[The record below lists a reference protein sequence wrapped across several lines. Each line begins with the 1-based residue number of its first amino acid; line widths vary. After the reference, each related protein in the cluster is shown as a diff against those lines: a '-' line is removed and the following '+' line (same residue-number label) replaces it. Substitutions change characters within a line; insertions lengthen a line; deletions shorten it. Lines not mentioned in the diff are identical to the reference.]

1 MKLLVLHA
9 SAGGGHR
16 RAAEALA
23 AAAEARGLSPVVR
36 DILDF
41 MPPLY
46 RRTYAKGYL
55 ALVRSAPELWG
66 YLYAQSDRS
75 AHTPAERRLRT
86 AFNHL
91 NSLSYLRF
99 LAHTAPDAVLCTHFL
114 PLELVGTLSPR
125 RRRGLPL
132 FGVVTDFAAHSL
144 WFCRNVDAYYVAT
157 EEARR
162 QLARKGQP
170 MDRAVCTGIP
180 VLPDFAP
187 GFPARVARSRLG
199 LRPDLPAVLV
209 LNGGL
214 GIGPALG
221 LLRAAAAA
229 PPPGQLLVVTGRNP
243 RLEAQLRAAARAAR
257 LPVVVRG
264 FVDNVHDWM
273 DAADLI
279 VSKPGGL
286 TMAEALAKGRP
297 VMIMDPIPGQEQ
309 RNAEYLLE
317 AGSAVRAFEPEEAVW
332 KIGDLLRNPVRLA
345 TLAANARRLG
355 RPRAAAD
362 ILDDVLARIRRP
374 ALPDSFASAL

>member
-1 MKLLVLHA
+1 MNLLILHA

-23 AAAEARGLSPVVR
+23 AAAAQRGLAPTVC

-46 RRTYAKGYL
+46 RQTYAKGYL
-55 ALVRSAPELWG
+55 RLVRSAPELWG

-75 AHTPAERRLRT
+75 AHTPVERRLRT

-91 NSLSYLRF
+91 NSLSFHRF
-99 LAHTAPDAVLCTHFL
+99 LRRTAPDAVLCTHFL

-125 RRRGLPL
+125 RRRELPL

-144 WFCRNVDAYYVAT
+144 WFCRGVDAYYVAT

-170 MDRAVCTGIP
+170 MDRTACTGIP

-187 GFPARVARSRLG
+187 AASPRVARSRLG

-214 GIGPALG
+214 GVGPALG
-221 LLRAAAAA
+221 LVAACAAQ
-229 PPPGQLLVVTGRNP
+229 PPPCQILIVTGRNP
-243 RLEAQLRAAARAAR
+243 RLEAKVRAAAAQSR
-257 LPVVVRG
+257 LPIVVRG
-264 FVDNVHDWM
+264 FVDNIHDWM

-279 VSKPGGL
+279 VGKPGGL

-297 VMIMDPIPGQEQ
+297 VLIMDPIPGQEQ
-309 RNAEYLLE
+309 RNTEFLLE
-317 AGSAVRAFEPEEAVW
+317 AGAAVRAFEPEEAVW
-332 KIGDLLRNPVRLA
+332 KIGELLRDPVRLA
-345 TLAANARRLG
+345 ELAARARRLG
-355 RPRAAAD
+355 RPAAAAD
-362 ILDDVLARIRRP
+362 IIADVLARAR
-374 ALPDSFASAL
+374 

>member
-1 MKLLVLHA
+1 MKLLILHA

-23 AAAEARGLSPVVR
+23 LAAAQRGLAPVVC

-46 RRTYAKGYL
+46 RQAYAKGYL
-55 ALVRSAPELWG
+55 RLVRSAPELWG

-75 AHTPAERRLRT
+75 AHAPVERRLRT

-91 NSLSYLRF
+91 NSLSFHRF
-99 LAHTAPDAVLCTHFL
+99 LKRTAPDGVLCTHFL

-125 RRRGLPL
+125 HRRNLPL

-144 WFCRNVDAYYVAT
+144 WYCEGVDAYYVAT

-170 MDRAVCTGIP
+170 LERIVRTGIP
-180 VLPDFAP
+180 VMPEFA
-187 GFPARVARSRLG
+187 GGSSARLARSQLG
-199 LRPDLPAVLV
+199 LRPDLPAVLI

-221 LLRAAAAA
+221 LLRACAAT
-229 PPPGQLLVVTGRNP
+229 PPPCQFLVIIGHNP
-243 RLEAQLRAAARAAR
+243 RLETQVRNLVARFR
-257 LPVVVRG
+257 LPAVVRG
-264 FVDNVHDWM
+264 HVDNIHAWM

-286 TMAEALAKGRP
+286 TMAEALAKDRP
-297 VMIMDPIPGQEQ
+297 VMIMNPIPGQEQ

-317 AGSAVRAFEPEEAVW
+317 NGGAVRAFEPEEAVW
-332 KIGDLLRNPVRLA
+332 KIGELLRDSIRLA
-345 TLAANARRLG
+345 DLAARARRLG
-355 RPRAAAD
+355 HPGAAD
-362 ILDDVLARIRRP
+362 DVIADVLARTR
-374 ALPDSFASAL
+374 

>member
-1 MKLLVLHA
+1 MKLLLLHA

-23 AAAEARGLSPVVR
+23 ASARERGLSPIVR

-66 YLYAQSDRS
+66 YLFAQSDRS
-75 AHTPAERRLRT
+75 SQTPVERKLRT
-86 AFNHL
+86 AFNQL
-91 NSLSYLRF
+91 NSLSLHPF
-99 LAHTAPDAVLCTHFL
+99 LKRTAPDAVLCTHFL
-114 PLELVGTLSPR
+114 PLELTGMRSARLHQR
-125 RRRGLPL
+125 LPL

-144 WFCRNVDAYYVAT
+144 WYCRNVDAYYVAT

-162 QLARKGQP
+162 QLARQGHP
-170 MDRAVCTGIP
+170 LDRTLCTGIP
-180 VLPDFAP
+180 VLPPFATAIAP
-187 GFPARVARSRLG
+187 RVARSRLG
-199 LRPDLPAVLV
+199 LRPDLPAVLL
-209 LNGGL
+209 LNGGHGIGSAL
-214 GIGPALG
+214 GI
-221 LLRAAAAA
+221 LRAWIAN
-229 PPPGQLLVVTGRNP
+229 PPPGQLIVVTGHNP
-243 RLEAQLRAAARAAR
+243 RLEKKLRAAASQTP
-257 LPVVVRG
+257 LPILVRG

-279 VSKPGGL
+279 VSKSGGL

-309 RNAEYLLE
+309 RNGEYLLE
-317 AGSAVRAFEPEEAVW
+317 TGASTRAFDPAEAVW
-332 KIGDLLRNPVRLA
+332 KIGDLLRDPVRLA

-355 RPRAAAD
+355 RPHAAGN
-362 ILDDVLARIRRP
+362 ILDDVLSRLHTRP
-374 ALPDSFASAL
+374 VVPSIL

>member
-1 MKLLVLHA
+1 MKLLILHA

-23 AAAEARGLSPVVR
+23 AAAAKQGHAPTVC

-55 ALVRSAPELWG
+55 RLVRSAPELWG

-75 AHTPAERRLRT
+75 AHAPVERRLRT

-91 NSLSYLRF
+91 NSLSFHRF
-99 LAHTAPDAVLCTHFL
+99 LKRTAPDAVLCTHFL

-144 WFCRNVDAYYVAT
+144 WFCRGVDAYYVAT

-162 QLARKGQP
+162 QLARKGQS
-170 MDRAVCTGIP
+170 MDRIACMGIP
-180 VLPDFAP
+180 VLPEFAHVVP
-187 GFPARVARSRLG
+187 PRVARSRLG
-199 LRPDLPAVLV
+199 LRPDLPAILV

-214 GIGPALG
+214 GVGPALA
-221 LLRAAAAA
+221 LIAAGSAC
-229 PPPGQLLVVTGRNP
+229 PPPCQLLVVTGQNP
-243 RLEAQLRAAARAAR
+243 RLEAKARAAAAQAK

-264 FVDNVHDWM
+264 FIDNIHDWM
-273 DAADLI
+273 DAADLV

-317 AGSAVRAFEPEEAVW
+317 AGAAVRAFDPEEATW
-332 KIGDLLRNPVRLA
+332 KIGELLRDPVRLA
-345 TLAANARRLG
+345 DLAARAHRLG
-355 RPRAAAD
+355 RPAAAD
-362 ILDDVLARIRRP
+362 DIVADILVRAR
-374 ALPDSFASAL
+374 

>member
-1 MKLLVLHA
+1 MKLLILHA

-16 RAAEALA
+16 QAAEALSA
-23 AAAEARGLSPVVR
+23 AAQQRGLSPIVR

-66 YLYAQSDRS
+66 YLFAQSDRS
-75 AHTPAERRLRT
+75 AQTPVERNLRS
-86 AFNHL
+86 AFNQL
-91 NSLSYLRF
+91 NSLSLHPF
-99 LAHTAPDAVLCTHFL
+99 LKLTAPDAVLCTHFL
-114 PLELVGTLSPR
+114 PLELIGTRFARLHR
-125 RRRGLPL
+125 RLPL

-144 WFCRNVDAYYVAT
+144 WYCRHVDAYYVAT

-162 QLARKGQP
+162 QLARKGHP
-170 MDRAVCTGIP
+170 IERTLCTGIP
-180 VLPDFAP
+180 VLPPFAQTVSS
-187 GFPARVARSRLG
+187 RVARSLLG
-199 LRPDLPAVLV
+199 LRPDLPAILI

-221 LLRAAAAA
+221 ILRAWTAH
-229 PPPGQLLVVTGRNP
+229 PPPAQLLIVTGQNP
-243 RLEAQLRAAARAAR
+243 RLEKKLRTAAAPTR
-257 LPVVVRG
+257 LPIVIRG

-273 DAADLI
+273 DASDLI

-309 RNAEYLLE
+309 RNGEYLLE
-317 AGSAVRAFEPEEAVW
+317 AGAAIRAFEPEEAVW
-332 KIGDLLRNPVRLA
+332 KIGELLRDPVRLF
-345 TLAANARRLG
+345 TLATQARRLG
-355 RPRAAAD
+355 RPSAAIH
-362 ILDDVLARIRRP
+362 ILDDLLSCLA
-374 ALPDSFASAL
+374 

>member
-1 MKLLVLHA
+1 MKLLILHA

-23 AAAEARGLSPVVR
+23 AAAAKQGHAPTVC

-55 ALVRSAPELWG
+55 RLVRSAPELWG

-75 AHTPAERRLRT
+75 AHAPVERRIRT

-91 NSLSYLRF
+91 NSLSFHRF
-99 LAHTAPDAVLCTHFL
+99 LKHTAPDAVLCTHFL

-144 WFCRNVDAYYVAT
+144 WFCRGVDAYYVAS
-157 EEARR
+157 EAARR
-162 QLARKGQP
+162 QLARKGQS
-170 MDRAVCTGIP
+170 MDRIACMGIP
-180 VLPDFAP
+180 VLPAFAQGISP
-187 GFPARVARSRLG
+187 RVARSRLG

-214 GIGPALG
+214 GVGPALD
-221 LLRAAAAA
+221 LIAAGSAC
-229 PPPGQLLVVTGRNP
+229 PPPCQLLVVTGQNP
-243 RLEAQLRAAARAAR
+243 RLEAKARAAAAQAK

-273 DAADLI
+273 DAADLV

-309 RNAEYLLE
+309 RNTEYLLE
-317 AGSAVRAFEPEEAVW
+317 AGAAVRAFEPEEAVW
-332 KIGDLLRNPVRLA
+332 KIGEFLRDPVRLA
-345 TLAANARRLG
+345 DLAARARRLG
-355 RPRAAAD
+355 RPQAAGDVVAD
-362 ILDDVLARIRRP
+362 VAARLRLRI
-374 ALPDSFASAL
+374 